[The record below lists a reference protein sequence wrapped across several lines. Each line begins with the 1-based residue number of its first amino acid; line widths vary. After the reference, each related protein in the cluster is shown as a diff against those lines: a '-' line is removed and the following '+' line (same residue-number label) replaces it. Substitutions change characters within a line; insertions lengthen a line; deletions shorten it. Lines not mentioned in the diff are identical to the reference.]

1 MLFQILEITALLAIG
16 YRLPHYLTISLTPA
30 GAQAVTDARSAL
42 PGAIAA
48 ARSLGA
54 AAATSARQLGLSAG
68 VAVPESPEVFA
79 VELPAPK
86 AVAAAKS
93 IQRTASKSVSVRKDK
108 PQE

>member
-1 MLFQILEITALLAIG
+1 MLFQILEITALLTIG
-16 YRLPHYLTISLTPA
+16 YNLPRYLTINLTPD
-30 GAQAVTDARSAL
+30 GAQAITDARSAL

-48 ARSLGA
+48 ARSFG

-93 IQRTASKSVSVRKDK
+93 IQRTASKSISAPKGK
-108 PQE
+108 SE

>member
-16 YRLPHYLTISLTPA
+16 YNLPRYLTINLTPA
-30 GAQAVTDARSAL
+30 GAQAIADARTNL

-48 ARSLGA
+48 ARSFGA
-54 AAATSARQLGLSAG
+54 AAVQSARQLGLSAG
-68 VAVPESPEVFA
+68 VAVPELPEVFA

-93 IQRTASKSVSVRKDK
+93 IQRTASKSITAPKGK
-108 PQE
+108 PE